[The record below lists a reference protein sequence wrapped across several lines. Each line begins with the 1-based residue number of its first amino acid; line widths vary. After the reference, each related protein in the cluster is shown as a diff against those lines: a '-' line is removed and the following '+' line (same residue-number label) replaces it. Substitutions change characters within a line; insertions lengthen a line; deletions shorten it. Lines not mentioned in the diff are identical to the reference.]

1 MLNLVRKVLIG
12 RAIHSKKEYPMR
24 FTRIA
29 SLIASGALCAI
40 LSAQSAPKIEKT
52 TITPTNAASGQ
63 QMFETYCAVCHGTD
77 GRGGGPA
84 AASLKV
90 APVNLTQL
98 AAKNNGKFPTYHVST
113 ALTSGGISAHGNNEM
128 PIWGNLFK
136 GLNENNPSVVRIR
149 IVNLTNYIE
158 SLQAK

>member
-1 MLNLVRKVLIG
+1 
-12 RAIHSKKEYPMR
+12 MR

-29 SLIASGALCAI
+29 SLIGSAALCAI
-40 LSAQSAPKIEKT
+40 LSAQSVPKIETT
-52 TITPTNAASGQ
+52 TITQTNAASGQ

-90 APVNLTQL
+90 APANLTQL
-98 AAKNNGKFPTYHVST
+98 TAKNNGKVPTYHVSAT
-113 ALTSGGISAHGNNEM
+113 LPSGAVSAHGSNQM
-128 PIWGNLFK
+128 PIWGDAFK
-136 GLNENNPSVVRIR
+136 GLSTNNPSVVKIR
-149 IVNLTNYIE
+149 ILNLTNYIE